1 VTAIAR
7 KHAASGIYPGAARM
21 WRRGV
26 FNEMVEGR
34 LNASSGMRSLR
45 SHIPSVRYLE
55 TARGYRFEWGRLSL
69 TESTFLLL
77 AAVVVGL
84 GAGFGAVAFRFL
96 ISGETNLAAG
106 PIATWFGFLGR
117 ANIVVVLIIGGLVTS
132 TIVNHFAKEAKG
144 HGVPEVMAAV
154 ALRGG
159 IMRPRIIA
167 VKSIASATCIGFG
180 GSCGREGP
188 IVQIGSTI
196 GSVIGQLARAP
207 SPIVRT
213 LVACGA
219 SGGISA
225 TFNAPI
231 GGVFFASEVI
241 LGNFAPRSFASI
253 VVSSVV
259 AAVVGRSFFGDHP
272 SFTASAFQLVSPAE
286 LVLYALLG
294 VVAAFW
300 ATGFVKLLYWLEDLF
315 DAWAVPAWTKAV
327 AGFGLVGAIGIK
339 YPQIL
344 GVGYDSIDAVL
355 AQHVP
360 AVHALTLA
368 SLKIV
373 ATSLTLGA
381 GGSGGIF
388 APSLFTGAML
398 GDAYGSVVHAL
409 FPSWTATAAA
419 YGLVAMAAV
428 FAAAAEAPIT
438 SIMIVFELSNDY
450 TIVLPLMVCTVIATL
465 LGRRLLGHTIY
476 EMKLIRQGI
485 DWARARNPGFFTR
498 VRVSAVE
505 RQAPVVARCG
515 ETIREVAMRLRD
527 TDELAVPLVD
537 GDRFVGL
544 VLVSEIAASL
554 AEHSEGTIPIEE
566 IHRPTTVTL
575 SSLDTL
581 EAAAISMAD
590 PQTPLLPV
598 IDRSTGA
605 LVGIVTRRDVLNAY
619 RSAAD
624 G

>member
-1 VTAIAR
+1 VKAR
-7 KHAASGIYPGAARM
+7 YI
-21 WRRGV
+21 
-26 FNEMVEGR
+26 
-34 LNASSGMRSLR
+34 
-45 SHIPSVRYLE
+45 E
-55 TARGYRFEWGRLSL
+55 TARGYRFVWGPLSL

-77 AAVVVGL
+77 AATIVGL
-84 GAGFGAVAFRFL
+84 GAGFGAVGFRFL
-96 ISGETNLAAG
+96 ISGETYLASG
-106 PIATWFGFLGR
+106 VIAAWFAFLGR
-117 ANIVVVLIIGGLVTS
+117 ANVVAVLIIGGVLTS
-132 TIVNHFAKEAKG
+132 LIVNRFAKEAKG

-159 IMRPRIIA
+159 IMRPRVIA

-188 IVQIGSTI
+188 IVQIGATI

-241 LGNFAPRSFASI
+241 LGRFEPRSFASI

-259 AAVVGRSFFGDHP
+259 AAVIGRSFFGDHP
-272 SFTASAFQLVSPAE
+272 SFTASVFHLVSPAE

-294 VVAAFW
+294 VVSAFW
-300 ATGFVKLLYWLEDLF
+300 ATGFVKLLYRLEDLF
-315 DAWAVPAWTKAV
+315 DAWSVPAWSKAA
-327 AGFGLVGAIGIK
+327 AGFGIVGAIAIE

-344 GVGYDSIDAVL
+344 GVGYASIDAVL
-355 AQHVP
+355 SRHVP
-360 AVHALTLA
+360 AMHALTLA

-388 APSLFTGAML
+388 APSLFTGVML

-450 TIVLPLMVCTVIATL
+450 TIILPLMVCTVIATL
-465 LGRRLLGHTIY
+465 LGRRLLGDTIY
-476 EMKLIRQGI
+476 EMKLVRQGI
-485 DWARARNPGFFTR
+485 DWARARNPGFFTS

-515 ETIREVAMRLRD
+515 ETIREVALRLRD
-527 TDELAVPLVD
+527 TDEQAVPLVD
-537 GDRFVGL
+537 GERFVGL
-544 VLVSEIAASL
+544 VLASEIAASL
-554 AEHSEGTIPIEE
+554 AKYPDGAVPIEE
-566 IHRPTTVTL
+566 IHRPSTIML
-575 SSLDTL
+575 SSTDTL
-581 EAAAISMAD
+581 EEAAISMAD
-590 PQTPLLPV
+590 PATPLLPV
-598 IDRSTGA
+598 VDPLSGA
-605 LVGIVTRRDVLNAY
+605 LLGIVTRSDVLNAY
-619 RSAAD
+619 RGAIDS
-624 G
+624 